1 VTMVSWRDEQC
12 TAGVHNPGWK
22 LKDIDEENYRL
33 WWVYDLTGGRIP
45 LADRNAKLSDRA
57 KYYMYRLNKFG
68 GYAQIRLCRH
78 FSLLPS
84 LQKTQGLGAKLSI
97 SWVHASN
104 FCALYLSS

>member
-1 VTMVSWRDEQC
+1 MVSWKDEQC

-68 GYAQIRLCRH
+68 GYAQSHLCRH
-78 FSLLPS
+78 FSPS
-84 LQKTQGLGAKLSI
+84 LSAEDTRPWCQAWHELVQASKT
-97 SWVHASN
+97 
-104 FCALYLSS
+104 CALYVSI

>member
-1 VTMVSWRDEQC
+1 
-12 TAGVHNPGWK
+12 

-45 LADRNAKLSDRA
+45 LADRNAKLSDCA

-78 FSLLPS
+78 FSSFPLCKRHKALVPS
-84 LQKTQGLGAKLSI
+84 S
-97 SWVHASN
+97 AS
-104 FCALYLSS
+104 AGSRL